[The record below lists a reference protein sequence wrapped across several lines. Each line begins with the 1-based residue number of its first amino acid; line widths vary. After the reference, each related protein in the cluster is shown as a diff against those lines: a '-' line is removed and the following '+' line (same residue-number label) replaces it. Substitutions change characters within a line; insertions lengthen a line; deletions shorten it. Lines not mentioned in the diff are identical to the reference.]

1 MGSESL
7 KDQEKR
13 DLFFSG
19 KEKKNLVENKQ
30 DLFFPSVLQGKKF
43 TIKLSNRQVVFTI
56 QRGKN
61 CLDSQLD
68 INAITPTITV
78 KHR

>member
-7 KDQEKR
+7 KDQEKG

-19 KEKKNLVENKQ
+19 KEKKPCGEQTRSV
-30 DLFFPSVLQGKKF
+30 FPLGFTGKEIHF
-43 TIKLSNRQVVFTI
+43 IKLSNRQVVFTI

-61 CLDSQLD
+61 CLTLS
-68 INAITPTITV
+68 
-78 KHR
+78 

>member
-19 KEKKNLVENKQ
+19 KEKKPCGEQTRSVFPLGFTGKEIHYQTFKQ
-30 DLFFPSVLQGKKF
+30 TSCFYHPARK
-43 TIKLSNRQVVFTI
+43 KLS
-56 QRGKN
+56 
-61 CLDSQLD
+61 
-68 INAITPTITV
+68 
-78 KHR
+78 